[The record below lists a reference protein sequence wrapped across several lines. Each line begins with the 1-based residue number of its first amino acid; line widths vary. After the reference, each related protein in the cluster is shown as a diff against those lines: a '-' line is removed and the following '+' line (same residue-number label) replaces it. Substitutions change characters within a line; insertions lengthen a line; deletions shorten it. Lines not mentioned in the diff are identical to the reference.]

1 MNKAKLYGVGDT
13 VTITS
18 EMEAYAASLETYIVT
33 HDDGPRL
40 DGPYGLREAK
50 QKAATLN
57 EAFPEFNFVV
67 RLFTGG
73 YYTIP
78 RRPTS
83 TEG

>member
-1 MNKAKLYGVGDT
+1 MEQSKAYGVGDT
-13 VTITS
+13 VTITP
-18 EMEAYAASLETYIVT
+18 EMEAYAVAMETYIVT

-40 DGPYGLREAK
+40 VGPVSLREAK
-50 QKAATLN
+50 QQAQKLG
-57 EAFPEFNFVV
+57 EMHPEFNFVV

-73 YYTIP
+73 HYTIP